1 MALPGMKATGCATRG
16 LIILVISEVKAVAA
30 SCHYP
35 QSGLRDITEIVIG
48 VVGEVVCAHPQLI
61 ARLGELQLEVEHSVG
76 SIFYDVAGRLCIDI
90 LDIAAQTVLPT
101 QIPRCR
107 QRSPDAVHESGSNLW
122 RR

>member
-1 MALPGMKATGCATRG
+1 M
-16 LIILVISEVKAVAA
+16 
-30 SCHYP
+30 
-35 QSGLRDITEIVIG
+35 IG

-107 QRSPDAVHESGSNLW
+107 LRFACRQRGDRQMLPAKANREAIATPAGNSKLRHNLDKD
-122 RR
+122 RNAN